1 MNTEKNTRKANQP
14 LDLQGRQYH
23 IALST
28 GQIPPVVLIPGD
40 PARIDKLKKHW
51 EAAEDLSNNREFR
64 SARGK
69 VKGAAIGAVSV
80 GVGMGGVEVA
90 LNELATIGVH
100 TIIRVG
106 TTGSL
111 LADIKCGDVII
122 PVAGL
127 RRDGV
132 SDVYAEPGF
141 PAFAHPDILTALIET
156 CNRLQVRYHL
166 GITCTVGSFYL
177 GQGRPI
183 HNGYFKDQPVELI
196 DHLVKMGITNFDMET
211 AGVFVLSHLMGLR
224 AGSILAVIA
233 NRATN
238 QFADAGGEELVCK
251 LASEAVSVLQEQDAQ
266 KKKHSIKPV
275 STSLARGPFIETM

>member
-1 MNTEKNTRKANQP
+1 MAANKSRQADKP
-14 LDLQGRQYH
+14 LDLKNRQYH
-23 IALST
+23 IALSS
-28 GQIPPVVLIPGD
+28 GQLPPIVLIPGD
-40 PARIDKLKKHW
+40 PARIDKLKKCW
-51 EAAEDLSNNREFR
+51 EAPIDLSYNREFR
-64 SARGK
+64 SARGMIHN
-69 VKGAAIGAVSV
+69 VPVGAVSV
-80 GVGMGGVEVA
+80 GVGMGGVEVS

-106 TTGSL
+106 TTGAL
-111 LADIKCGDVII
+111 LPNINCGDIII

-141 PAFAHPDILTALIET
+141 PAFAHPEVLFSLIEA
-156 CNRLQVRYHL
+156 CNHLKVRYHL

-183 HNGYFKDQPVELI
+183 HNGYFINQPAELI
-196 DHLVKMGITNFDMET
+196 NHLVKLGVTNFDMET

-238 QFADAGGEELVCK
+238 KFEDAGGEELVCK
-251 LASEAVSVLQEQDAQ
+251 VATESVAILHEQDI
-266 KKKHSIKPV
+266 KKRNNATGPV
-275 STSLARGPFIETM
+275 STSLAKGPFLQ

>member
-1 MNTEKNTRKANQP
+1 MANKTSRKADQP
-14 LDLQGRQYH
+14 LDLKGRQYH
-23 IALST
+23 IALSS

-40 PARIDKLKKHW
+40 PARIDKLKKYW
-51 EAAEDLSNNREFR
+51 ETPVDLSHNREFR
-64 SARGK
+64 SARGMIH
-69 VKGAAIGAVSV
+69 GTPIGAISV

-106 TTGSL
+106 TTGAL
-111 LADIKCGDVII
+111 LANIACGEVII

-141 PAFAHPDILTALIET
+141 PAFAHPDVLSALMES

-183 HNGYFKDQPVELI
+183 HNGYFKDQPTELV
-196 DHLVKMGITNFDMET
+196 DHLVKLGITNFDMET

-224 AGSILAVIA
+224 AASILAVIA

-251 LASEAVSVLQEQDAQ
+251 LATESVAILQEQDTQ
-266 KKKHSIKPV
+266 KKNNPIRPV
-275 STSLARGPFIETM
+275 STSLAKGPVVD